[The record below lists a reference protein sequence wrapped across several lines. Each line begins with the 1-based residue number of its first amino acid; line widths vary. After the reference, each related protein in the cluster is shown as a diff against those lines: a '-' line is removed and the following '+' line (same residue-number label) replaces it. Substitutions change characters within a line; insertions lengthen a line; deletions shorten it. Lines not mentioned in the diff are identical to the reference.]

1 MSRIMMAVMLAAMP
15 GVALAQGVATGQQ
28 NNQPSANQ
36 NQSQQQT
43 DGNQQPGNVRV
54 LPPSADAQAQPNPL
68 PQLSR

>member
-1 MSRIMMAVMLAAMP
+1 MAVLLAALP
-15 GVALAQGVATGQQ
+15 GVAMAQGVATGQQ

-43 DGNQQPGNVRV
+43 DSNQQPGNVRV
-54 LPPSADAQAQPNPL
+54 LPPSADAQTQPNPL